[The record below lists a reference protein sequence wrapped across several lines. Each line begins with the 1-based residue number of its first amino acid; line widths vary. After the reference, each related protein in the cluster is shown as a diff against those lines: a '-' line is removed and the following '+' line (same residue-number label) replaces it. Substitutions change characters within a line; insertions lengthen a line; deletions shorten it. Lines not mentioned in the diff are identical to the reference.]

1 MAYQVS
7 DLFRTTIYNGDSDYD
22 CKLFING
29 NRIPVEQIS
38 KITISSPIIDTTQET
53 GQIFHIGT
61 FISQSITIKFRN
73 LDGIPLTNNP
83 TVYLEIGLKVGEEY
97 EYVPIGHYI
106 IDDLGENYQT
116 KCEITCLDYAVKFKP
131 NIDISQFF
139 GESNEIEAGVLFE
152 KICNYYGVEVGTYPS
167 VNATKKIKFYDS
179 TLSGKTYIS
188 MLAENFGGNAKIGRD
203 GKCNIVPL
211 KPESTIEIDAMTSK
225 KIEVGD
231 IYEISRVCF
240 DNGLLKY
247 QAGGNVITVDK
258 LPTEGID
265 ENSYYYLTTNLK
277 YYKYNS
283 ETSEW
288 EIATDMKNTL
298 YIRQDN
304 FFITQQEQIDNIYN
318 AVKGF
323 KVQNITCENR
333 ADISLD
339 CWDMIKYKTDKGDY
353 YTLNDNEIT
362 FTGTSMGKVITNI
375 PTGTKAENTN
385 VIGGNTNQK
394 IKKIQTQLNEAEGNI
409 KIIAQQTTELTQ
421 KTSSLEVDVENI
433 KGQISEVA
441 DVTVTADGYGT
452 INVENIN
459 ESEPILIRIYAGAE
473 DIIPLRPKV
482 GLYPRV
488 GLRPHKRELVFTRT
502 NNEIEPYSIEYN
514 IPADLYRLGNYYD
527 EFILDYENQRCYIN
541 RNIGVNENGEKY
553 LLEIPTVEEYEYP
566 TLQLLE
572 GDYKISLPAFEN
584 AYIYV
589 RLMTANIYT
598 SQFATKVE
606 LNSKLEQTSSS
617 INLSV
622 DQKLDNY
629 STTQEMNSAITVT
642 ANEIN
647 SEVRKKVNENEIIS
661 KINQSAEEIQ
671 ISADKINIDGKAV
684 NFKTNIQETIGP
696 FTEADRQKA
705 IDYILDKVSLTYEEF
720 QKYDIDGDGE
730 ITSRDTLYMQKAI
743 LNNGYYT
750 YLGTYQINPYSKSQ
764 TISIHNDN
772 NNTYSAI
779 LSLINNYINSLTVGS
794 IRTDENDENVSS
806 YIASSIV
813 YISQEDT
820 NNGITMQVGEWFGN
834 KSTSGIEISHGPTN
848 IYIIAQQNQCY
859 IELRKDGGTGD
870 ITNISASGITTPTL
884 TQTSL
889 AEQKKNFEKMQD
901 NALDIINSIDIYKY
915 NLKGEEDTDKKHLG
929 FVIGKG
935 YNYSEEV
942 TNNDNTGVDN
952 YSFTSLC
959 CKAIQEQQAII
970 EQLKKEIEELKE
982 ERK

>member
-29 NRIPVEQIS
+29 NRIPAEQIS

-629 STTQEMNSAITVT
+629 STTEEMNAAINIKADEINSTVNSKFTNYSTTTEMNSAINQKAGEISQEVEKKVDEETITGAYLILKINGDTSESKLNADKIELT
-642 ANEIN
+642 ANDILNLIAGNALNLTSKNMTIISTNFNVDKNGNLTCSAANITGGKITLDGDDTNPKFIVSNNEQKEALITPTKFWLKYAGRTAAWLSIDGNGRGSLQMPYDGYANFYGSGAGTEIN
-647 SEVRKKVNENEIIS
+647 S
-661 KINQSAEEIQ
+661 
-671 ISADKINIDGKAV
+671 
-684 NFKTNIQETIGP
+684 T
-696 FTEADRQKA
+696 
-705 IDYILDKVSLTYEEF
+705 
-720 QKYDIDGDGE
+720 
-730 ITSRDTLYMQKAI
+730 
-743 LNNGYYT
+743 
-750 YLGTYQINPYSKSQ
+750 
-764 TISIHNDN
+764 
-772 NNTYSAI
+772 
-779 LSLINNYINSLTVGS
+779 
-794 IRTDENDENVSS
+794 
-806 YIASSIV
+806 
-813 YISQEDT
+813 
-820 NNGITMQVGEWFGN
+820 
-834 KSTSGIEISHGPTN
+834 
-848 IYIIAQQNQCY
+848 
-859 IELRKDGGTGD
+859 
-870 ITNISASGITTPTL
+870 GITTPKL

-889 AEQKKNFEKMQD
+889 AEQKKNFEKMKD
-901 NALDIINSIDIYKY
+901 NALNIIKTIDIYKY
-915 NLKGEEDTDKKHLG
+915 NLKSEKDTDKKHIG
-929 FVIGKG
+929 FVIGDDYK
-935 YNYSEEV
+935 YAKEV
-942 TNNDNTGVDN
+942 TSIDNTGVDD